1 MMRRRHRLLRSCDYD
16 VKQRSGEKT
25 RLFKCLYWD
34 FLVRNQNKLRSIGR
48 LAMPYR
54 TLARMSEERRD
65 DIRRDAT
72 KFLEGVEPARAGR
85 ARAEA

>member
-1 MMRRRHRLLRSCDYD
+1 MRRRHRLLRSCDYD
-16 VKQRSGEKT
+16 VKQRSGEKAC
-25 RLFKCLYWD
+25 RFNCLYWD
-34 FLVRNQNKLRSIGR
+34 FLVRNQNKTGR
-48 LAMPYR
+48 LAMRYR

-72 KFLEGVEPARAGR
+72 KFLDDVEPARVGR